1 MPKLSRVKRNVS
13 QAKDATSRT
22 GSTREDVVALPW
34 GRMSE
39 REPKRG
45 AGPYEVQYEVA
56 LGYCCERS
64 IVLP

>member
-1 MPKLSRVKRNVS
+1 MRKLSRVKRNWS
-13 QAKDATSRT
+13 QTTEATNRA
-22 GSTREDVVALPW
+22 GSAREDIVAMPW
-34 GRMSE
+34 GRNE

>member
-1 MPKLSRVKRNVS
+1 MRKLSRVKRNGS
-13 QAKDATSRT
+13 QPTDATGRT
-22 GSTREDVVALPW
+22 TSVREDVVAMPW
-34 GRMSE
+34 GRVSE
-39 REPKRG
+39 REPKRR